1 MKTTAAKK
9 ISRAFLL
16 MLMAGF
22 MLLMLP
28 SASSKKNISVHS
40 GDKCF
45 YLLRHVIGGP
55 NNPNTVPIFVT
66 EDRLEFHLKHG
77 DTFILPDCIPSIGD
91 IVNDPPHGPIR
102 P

>member
-1 MKTTAAKK
+1 MKTIAAKK

-16 MLMAGF
+16 MLMASF

-28 SASSKKNISVHS
+28 SASPTKQVASEPPE
-40 GDKCF
+40 KCF
-45 YLLRHVIGGP
+45 YLIRHHVGGP
-55 NNPNTVPIFVT
+55 NSTETVPVFTT
-66 EDRLEFHLKHG
+66 ERRLQSHLDHG